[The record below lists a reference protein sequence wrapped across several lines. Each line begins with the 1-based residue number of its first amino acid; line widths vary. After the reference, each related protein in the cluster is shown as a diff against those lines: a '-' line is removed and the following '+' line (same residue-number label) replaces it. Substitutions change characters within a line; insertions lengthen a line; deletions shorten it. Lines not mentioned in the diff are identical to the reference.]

1 MTCASSVP
9 CREGDRCTSCEIADL
24 RACLAAAAAE
34 IERLRE
40 KAGAAEAS
48 EIILADHL
56 GSARIDVERLGAA
69 LRESDEAYGTLTG
82 LLRKRFPARPDGT
95 YPDWAIEDVLREV
108 ERLRGVLREIEA
120 HHTEQADAWRCED
133 DDDDNA
139 EYHAERAAAAAK
151 ALEER

>member
-34 IERLRE
+34 IERLR
-40 KAGAAEAS
+40 
-48 EIILADHL
+48 D
-56 GSARIDVERLGAA
+56 A

-133 DDDDNA
+133 DDADNA